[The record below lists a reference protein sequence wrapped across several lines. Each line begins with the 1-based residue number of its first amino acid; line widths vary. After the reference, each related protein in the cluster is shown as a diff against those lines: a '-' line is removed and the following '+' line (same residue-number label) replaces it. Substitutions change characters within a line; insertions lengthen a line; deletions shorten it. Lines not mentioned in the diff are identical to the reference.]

1 MQRSLI
7 MALASMMM
15 LASLGTAAQNS
26 SGKVRFAIVGLEHDH
41 VWGILKD
48 LAEVPQAQLVAIADP
63 HPELIEKAKGRVPAG
78 VKFYSN
84 YITMLD
90 QVKPQA
96 VITTTATYLHY
107 PVAKACALR
116 HINVEMEKPMAT
128 TAADARAM
136 ERLAKAN
143 HIKLMVNYFDNWLP
157 SFQQLH
163 ADVKDGKIGPVQQLI
178 SQNGHQGPREI
189 GASKWANAWLYD
201 PVKDGGGALM
211 DFACYGAALSVWMKG
226 RPTKVFAR
234 SLKLKISQHNK
245 VEDDAVVVLE
255 YPNGTAILE
264 PSWDWP
270 FSMERIQ
277 VFGPGGSL
285 MALSNALLYRA
296 ANTRPSTTEGDGEP
310 VALPSP
316 PQTQTNPIAYLV
328 DCIQHDK
335 PVEGM
340 LSGRLNVTVNEILD
354 AAKESIRTGR
364 AIPMPAE

>member
-1 MQRSLI
+1 M
-7 MALASMMM
+7 LA
-15 LASLGTAAQNS
+15 ASLGAAAQTG
-26 SGKVRFAIVGLEHDH
+26 SGKVRFAVVGLEHDH
-41 VWGILKD
+41 IWGILRE
-48 LAEVPQAQLVAIADP
+48 LAKVPQAQLVAVADP
-63 HPELIEKAKGRVPAG
+63 HPQLIEKVKSRVPAG

-107 PVAKACALR
+107 PVAKACAVR

-128 TAADARAM
+128 TADDARAM
-136 ERLAKAN
+136 ERLAETY

-163 ADVKDGKIGPVQQLI
+163 AEVEAGKIGQIQQLI

-211 DFACYGAALSVWMKG
+211 DFACYGAALSVWLKG
-226 RPTKVFAR
+226 RPEKVFAH
-234 SLKLKISQHNK
+234 SLKLKVKQHNK

-255 YPNGTAILE
+255 YRNGTAILE

-285 MALSNALLYRA
+285 MALSKSLLFRA
-296 ANTRPSTTEGDGEP
+296 ANTRPSTTTGDGQP

-316 PQTQTNPIAYLV
+316 PQTQTNPIAYFSE
-328 DCIQHDK
+328 CILQNK
-335 PVEGM
+335 PVTGM
-340 LSGRLNVTVNEILD
+340 LSGRLNVTVNEILH

-364 AIPMPAE
+364 AVPMPAQ